1 MASSSQ
7 KPRPSGV
14 PEENVYTSVHWMIVL
29 TYIGAAAA
37 IYLLISG
44 TV

>member
-14 PEENVYTSVHWMIVL
+14 PEENVYTSMHWMIVF
-29 TYIGAAAA
+29 TYIVAAAA
-37 IYLLISG
+37 IYLLIN
-44 TV
+44 VAV

>member
-14 PEENVYTSVHWMIVL
+14 PEENVYTAMHWMIVFAYVL
-29 TYIGAAAA
+29 AAAA
-37 IYLLISG
+37 TYLLISG
-44 TV
+44 TA

>member
-14 PEENVYTSVHWMIVL
+14 PEENVYVSIHWMIVL
-29 TYIGAAAA
+29 TYIVAAAA
-37 IYLLISG
+37 VFLLISG
-44 TV
+44 AL

>member
-14 PEENVYTSVHWMIVL
+14 PEENVYVSIHWMIVL
-29 TYIGAAAA
+29 TYIVAAAA
-37 IYLLISG
+37 VFLLISG
-44 TV
+44 AV